1 MSEPLQASRT
11 PAVRIPFLELDGNE
25 RPAVPTTRNEARAL
39 TTLIPGHY
47 AAIYRAIPLHYDGQK
62 LTVALVN
69 PQDSL
74 ALSRLQEGAGC
85 PVQAAPL
92 DAAAF
97 SRYYAALYQPKPVSE
112 AGTTPYRNWWWVGV
126 MATVAVWILLVA
138 DVITVSV
145 ALPLMSITGV
155 FALLSWFLQESD

>member
-1 MSEPLQASRT
+1 VSEPLSASRT
-11 PAVRIPFLELDGNE
+11 PAVRIPFLELDGID
-25 RPAVPTTRNEARAL
+25 RPPVPAARSESRAL

-69 PQDSL
+69 PHDTL

-85 PVQAAPL
+85 PLQPTPL

-97 SRYYAALYQPKPVSE
+97 SRYYAALYQPKALGGPDS
-112 AGTTPYRNWWWVGV
+112 TPYRHWWWFGLLATVGV
-126 MATVAVWILLVA
+126 WVLLVCGT
-138 DVITVSV
+138 ITVSV
-145 ALPLMSITGV
+145 ALPLMCITAV
-155 FALLSWFLQESD
+155 FALLSWFLQEVD